1 MTRLE
6 MLKRLL
12 IDNNKLL
19 VKEQDVICLKEASFS
34 ATAAK
39 VGLWALLKVRLN
51 RVLTRTLIKE
61 WLEVGYN
68 FAA

>member
-19 VKEQDVICLKEASFS
+19 AKEQEVICPKGASV
-34 ATAAK
+34 A
-39 VGLWALLKVRLN
+39 LWALLRVRLN
-51 RVLTRTLIKE
+51 RVFPRTLIKE